1 MEAHSLPRNGRL
13 FLPRSPKVL
22 RAFSDER
29 LVEQVRRGNDDAFEA
44 VYDRHHLGIL
54 AFCRHMLSS
63 ADEAE
68 DAVQQTFISA
78 YDAMHADAGK
88 LRHAQPEQRVQFTI
102 DVEGIE
108 RFVEEGLRATRNGIK
123 S

>member
-1 MEAHSLPRNGRL
+1 MEAQSLPRSGRL

-22 RAFSDER
+22 QAFSDER
-29 LVEQVRRGNDDAFEA
+29 LVEQVRRGNENAFETI
-44 VYDRHHLGIL
+44 YDRHHRGIL

-78 YDAMHADAGK
+78 YDAMRADGRE
-88 LRHAQPEQRVQFTI
+88 LR
-102 DVEGIE
+102 
-108 RFVEEGLRATRNGIK
+108 LK
-123 S
+123 SWLYAIAR